1 MRYMLMHKCFAV
13 AELVFDETTGS
24 IIKIGTVYDR
34 DRLPVGVT
42 ERNGKADRFLLN
54 EWWRDR
60 SLPDTRQ
67 GIKDALY
74 ALKISNPQVLA
85 IRGYGFSLSDA
96 YWILPE
102 SSNINWYDL
111 NFFGNAFSRTLPK
124 NGCTRSSRN
133 MPPWGSRV
141 FTIGKKS
148 RRRSR
153 TGETYIRIRTG
164 RKCLPIPYNSARTSS
179 AI

>member
-24 IIKIGTVYDR
+24 IIKTGTVYDR

-60 SLPDTRQ
+60 SIPDTRQ

-74 ALKISNPQVLA
+74 ALEINNTQYFPRRNVGCG
-85 IRGYGFSLSDA
+85 IEDA
-96 YWILPE
+96 H
-102 SSNINWYDL
+102 
-111 NFFGNAFSRTLPK
+111 
-124 NGCTRSSRN
+124 RSER
-133 MPPWGSRV
+133 RV
-141 FTIGKKS
+141 F
-148 RRRSR
+148 
-153 TGETYIRIRTG
+153 
-164 RKCLPIPYNSARTSS
+164 SA
-179 AI
+179 